1 MKNIR
6 SKVVKQS
13 LLDYNTLAKSL
24 QENTEGAVKNLL
36 SETVR
41 DTYAKL
47 LSEAD
52 DEEYKVDEVEQDE
65 DGMDDGEVEG
75 AAGAGGSNDAE
86 TDGGAEDG
94 SDNVGAGKSAGA
106 EDEGEM
112 LEDDA
117 DADGDD
123 WAEFD
128 KYKVSDDEYDFSNAE
143 DEEIVKVYKL
153 MKNDD
158 QILVHKDEDKVKIQ
172 DNETGAEYIIDLGD
186 DGEAAGV
193 GAVESGE
200 DDMDDMDD
208 MGGMEDETEF
218 DLETDDDSDA
228 DLDGADEMSDDFS
241 DDDFEDGED
250 DFEGEEDFE
259 DDGEDFEDEDFE
271 DEGDD
276 EDFEGDTDEEVDDEN
291 KDIDNMKNESTERMF
306 ELVLEYDSNVG
317 YTDNYQKKDV
327 MTTPGMSEPGKN
339 VNDWDAGVPK
349 GKSKPWSGKKG
360 NKSENQPFDAEKGKT
375 VEEGAVNELKT
386 NAEHSANVGSTSRTD
401 GPNNPRGRK
410 GRSFHTAQNGQETG
424 TGDNA
429 YKKSGDGGANNVD
442 IDIKVE
448 NTLKK
453 VNKTLRENKELKGT
467 LGTVMKSLKE
477 AAVTNHNL
485 AQIIKLIS
493 ENSTTKEE
501 KEEIIRK
508 FANEAKT
515 IKASKALYES
525 LSNDLKKTKK
535 MNITEG
541 TNLSAESSKKINET
555 PIYKSQ
561 DIMESLDLM
570 HRMMK

>member
-6 SKVVKQS
+6 SKVVRES
-13 LLDYNTLAKSL
+13 LLDYNALAKSL

-47 LSEAD
+47 LSEDFNSD
-52 DEEYKVDEVEQDE
+52 DEYEEDDVD
-65 DGMDDGEVEG
+65 MDGEVEDTADMSGSDG
-75 AAGAGGSNDAE
+75 AEVDAASEDGSEDVDAGMDAE
-86 TDGGAEDG
+86 TDVEGGEPIADEGGEEPLEGGEELGAEGEGD
-94 SDNVGAGKSAGA
+94 A
-106 EDEGEM
+106 E
-112 LEDDA
+112 
-117 DADGDD
+117 GDD

-158 QILVHKDEDKVKIQ
+158 QILVHKDDDKVKIQ
-172 DNETGAEYIIDLGD
+172 DNETGAEYIVDLGG
-186 DGEAAGV
+186 DGEPTGAA
-193 GAVESGE
+193 AVEPGAEDAGDDFGAEGGDMEDDFSGDSEDEFENNE
-200 DDMDDMDD
+200 DDM
-208 MGGMEDETEF
+208 
-218 DLETDDDSDA
+218 
-228 DLDGADEMSDDFS
+228 
-241 DDDFEDGED
+241 
-250 DFEGEEDFE
+250 
-259 DDGEDFEDEDFE
+259 
-271 DEGDD
+271 
-276 EDFEGDTDEEVDDEN
+276 
-291 KDIDNMKNESTERMF
+291 NESTERMF

-360 NKSENQPFDAEKGKT
+360 DKSENQPFDGEKGKT
-375 VEEGAVNELKT
+375 VEEGTVNELKT

-429 YKKSGDGGANNVD
+429 YKNGGNGGGNNVEVD
-442 IDIKVE
+442 VRVE
-448 NTLKK
+448 SIMKK
-453 VNKTLRENKELKGT
+453 VNKTLKENKELKET
-467 LGTVMKSLKE
+467 LNTVMASLKE

-515 IKASKALYES
+515 IDASKTLYES
-525 LSNDLKKTKK
+525 ISNDLKKAKK
-535 MNITEG
+535 MNITEDK
-541 TNLSAESSKKINET
+541 NLSVESSKKINET

>member
-6 SKVVKQS
+6 SKVVRES
-13 LLDYNTLAKSL
+13 LLDYNALAKSL

-47 LSEAD
+47 LSEDSDKDYEED
-52 DEEYKVDEVEQDE
+52 DVD
-65 DGMDDGEVEG
+65 MNDGEVEDT
-75 AAGAGGSNDAE
+75 ADASGSNDAE
-86 TDGGAEDG
+86 VNAASADGAEDV
-94 SDNVGAGKSAGA
+94 DAG
-106 EDEGEM
+106 M
-112 LEDDA
+112 DA
-117 DADGDD
+117 DADAEGGEELPADDGEEPAEGGEELGAEGEGDAEGDD

-158 QILVHKDEDKVKIQ
+158 QILVHKDDDKVKIQ
-172 DNETGAEYIIDLGD
+172 DNETGAEYIVDLGGD
-186 DGEAAGV
+186 DEAAGV
-193 GAVESGE
+193 AAVEPGE
-200 DDMDDMDD
+200 DEPVDANLVDD
-208 MGGMEDETEF
+208 TEGN
-218 DLETDDDSDA
+218 DV
-228 DLDGADEMSDDFS
+228 DGNFS
-241 DDDFEDGED
+241 DDDEFNNED
-250 DFEGEEDFE
+250 D
-259 DDGEDFEDEDFE
+259 
-271 DEGDD
+271 
-276 EDFEGDTDEEVDDEN
+276 
-291 KDIDNMKNESTERMF
+291 MNESTERMF

-386 NAEHSANVGSTSRTD
+386 NAEHSANIGSTSRTD

-429 YKKSGDGGANNVD
+429 YKGNGNGGGNNVEVD
-442 IDIKVE
+442 VKVE
-448 NTLKK
+448 SIMKK
-453 VNKTLRENKELKGT
+453 VNKTLKENKELKET
-467 LGTVMKSLKE
+467 LNTVMTSLKE

-515 IKASKALYES
+515 IDASKTLYES
-525 LSNDLKKTKK
+525 ISNDLKKTKK
-535 MNITEG
+535 MNITEDK
-541 TNLSAESSKKINET
+541 NLSVESSKKINET
-555 PIYKSQ
+555 TIYKSQ

>member
-6 SKVVKQS
+6 SKVVRES

-47 LSEAD
+47 LSEDSDKDYEED
-52 DEEYKVDEVEQDE
+52 DVDIDREVEDTA
-65 DGMDDGEVEG
+65 DASGADNVEG
-75 AAGAGGSNDAE
+75 DA
-86 TDGGAEDG
+86 GAEDG
-94 SDNVGAGKSAGA
+94 SDGIDAGMEA
-106 EDEGEM
+106 
-112 LEDDA
+112 DA
-117 DADGDD
+117 DAEGGEGIPAEGGEEPAEGGEELGAEGEADAEGDD

-158 QILVHKDEDKVKIQ
+158 QILVHKDDDKVKIQ
-172 DNETGAEYIIDLGD
+172 DNETGAEYIVDLGG

-193 GAVESGE
+193 AAAEPGAEEAGE
-200 DDMDDMDD
+200 FGAEGGD
-208 MGGMEDETEF
+208 MG
-218 DLETDDDSDA
+218 
-228 DLDGADEMSDDFS
+228 DDFS
-241 DDDFEDGED
+241 DVDSEDEFNNNED
-250 DFEGEEDFE
+250 D
-259 DDGEDFEDEDFE
+259 
-271 DEGDD
+271 
-276 EDFEGDTDEEVDDEN
+276 
-291 KDIDNMKNESTERMF
+291 MNESTERMF

-349 GKSKPWSGKKG
+349 GKAKPWSGKKG
-360 NKSENQPFDAEKGKT
+360 DKSENQPFDGEKGKT
-375 VEEGAVNELKT
+375 VEEGANIEEANLSQSRWNDTHAAHNRVPAANDDAHRRDGIQKT
-386 NAEHSANVGSTSRTD
+386 S
-401 GPNNPRGRK
+401 K
-410 GRSFHTAQNGQETG
+410 GTKYRATG
-424 TGDNA
+424 TDSQAG
-429 YKKSGDGGANNVD
+429 NNVEVD
-442 IDIKVE
+442 VKVE
-448 NTLKK
+448 SIMKK
-453 VNKTLRENKELKGT
+453 VNKTLKENKELKET
-467 LGTVMKSLKE
+467 LNTVMASLKE

-515 IKASKALYES
+515 IDASKTLYES
-525 LSNDLKKTKK
+525 ISNDLKKAKK
-535 MNITEG
+535 MNITEDK
-541 TNLSAESSKKINET
+541 NLSVESSKKINET

-570 HRMMK
+570 HRMMR

>member
-6 SKVVKQS
+6 SKVVRES

-47 LSEAD
+47 LSEDFDKDYEED
-52 DEEYKVDEVEQDE
+52 DVD
-65 DGMDDGEVEG
+65 MDGEVEDT
-75 AAGAGGSNDAE
+75 ADAGGSDAAE
-86 TDGGAEDG
+86 VDAASADGAEDV
-94 SDNVGAGKSAGA
+94 DAGMDADAGA
-106 EDEGEM
+106 EGEEEIPAEGGEEPAEGGEE
-112 LEDDA
+112 LGAEGDA
-117 DADGDD
+117 DAEGDD

-158 QILVHKDEDKVKIQ
+158 QILVHKDDDKVKIQ
-172 DNETGAEYIIDLGD
+172 DNETGAEYIVDLGG

-193 GAVESGE
+193 AAVEPGAEEAGE
-200 DDMDDMDD
+200 FGAEGGD
-208 MGGMEDETEF
+208 MG
-218 DLETDDDSDA
+218 
-228 DLDGADEMSDDFS
+228 DDFS
-241 DDDFEDGED
+241 DVDSEDEFNNNED
-250 DFEGEEDFE
+250 D
-259 DDGEDFEDEDFE
+259 
-271 DEGDD
+271 
-276 EDFEGDTDEEVDDEN
+276 
-291 KDIDNMKNESTERMF
+291 MNESTERMF

-360 NKSENQPFDAEKGKT
+360 DKSENQPFDGEKGKT
-375 VEEGAVNELKT
+375 VEEGANIEEANLSQSRWNDTHAAHNRVPAANDDAHRRDGIQKT
-386 NAEHSANVGSTSRTD
+386 S
-401 GPNNPRGRK
+401 K
-410 GRSFHTAQNGQETG
+410 GTKYRATG
-424 TGDNA
+424 TDSQAG
-429 YKKSGDGGANNVD
+429 NNVEVD
-442 IDIKVE
+442 VKVE
-448 NTLKK
+448 NIMKK
-453 VNKTLRENKELKGT
+453 VNKTLKENKELKET
-467 LGTVMKSLKE
+467 LNTVMASLKE

-515 IKASKALYES
+515 IDASKTLYES
-525 LSNDLKKTKK
+525 ISNDLKKAKK
-535 MNITEG
+535 MNITEDK
-541 TNLSAESSKKINET
+541 NLSVESSKKINET

-570 HRMMK
+570 HRMMR